1 MAIEKDTIKDYDSKP
16 LTIADVQEQ
25 TRIYIERICTNKVSL
40 AGVVRGKNISEPK
53 PKIDKKSGEH
63 ILGDDGSP
71 AYWSPYH
78 YVTIAFE
85 GGELDVQVE
94 AEWHMSLQMG
104 NRVLFDGCKG
114 LKFGKVADVFHT
126 YTIL

>member
-1 MAIEKDTIKDYDSKP
+1 MAIKEDTIKDYDSKP

-25 TRIYIERICTNKVSL
+25 TRIYLERISTNRVSL

-53 PKIDKKSGEH
+53 PKIDKRSGDF
-63 ILGDDGSP
+63 ILNDDGSQ

-78 YVTIAFE
+78 YVSIAFE

-94 AEWHMSLQMG
+94 AEWYASLQVG

-114 LKFGKVADVFHT
+114 IKFGKVADVFHS
-126 YTIL
+126 YTVL